1 VPLRSMPVALS
12 ANAVAYQV
20 QVSRVSVWIFFVVLR
35 YGAKLSGMLGS
46 HAKEND
52 VLGCHA
58 K

>member
-1 VPLRSMPVALS
+1 MPVALS